1 VTDEEEEK
9 EDPNT
14 LFTVNLN
21 PKNVD
26 NDHPFKSRFQVNLL
40 HIEAALDKAEIL
52 KNNLEELNSFL
63 DKHFPK
69 EQIKLTL

>member
-1 VTDEEEEK
+1 VPEEEEEK
-9 EDPNT
+9 EDPNA

-26 NDHPFKSRFQVNLL
+26 NDHPCNSRFQVNLL

>member
-1 VTDEEEEK
+1 MPEEEEEK
-9 EDPNT
+9 EDPNA

-26 NDHPFKSRFQVNLL
+26 NDHPFKSRFRVNLL
-40 HIEAALDKAEIL
+40 HIGTALDKAEIL

-63 DKHFPK
+63 EKHFPK